1 MKRIQ
6 TFVEENTYERLQQE
20 AKQKNMTLS
29 EYIRDILMKHSA
41 VELTIDFADIDD
53 YVEKIDQL
61 LQTMYAFLPS
71 LSRTGILSEQELIE
85 WKQLLLQINT
95 TSNDIWRYVTR
106 MRSELYDEVRKKL
119 YKKVSTHGYKRR
131 RTTPSTTSKGKDGV

>member
-6 TFVEENTYERLQQE
+6 TFVEEDTYERLQQE
-20 AKQKNMTLS
+20 AKQKNMNLS

-53 YVEKIDQL
+53 YVEKIDHL

-71 LSRTGILSEQELIE
+71 VSRTGILSEQELME

-106 MRSELYDEVRKKL
+106 IRSELYDEVRKKL

-131 RTTPSTTSKGKDGV
+131 RSTTPTTAKAKDGV

>member
-6 TFVEENTYERLQQE
+6 TFVEEDTYERLQQE

-29 EYIRDILMKHSA
+29 EYIRDMLMKHSA
-41 VELTIDFADIDD
+41 VKLTIDFADIDD

-61 LQTMYAFLPS
+61 LQTMYVFLPS
-71 LSRTGILSEQELIE
+71 FSRTGILSEQELIE

-131 RTTPSTTSKGKDGV
+131 RTTPPTTAKAKDGV